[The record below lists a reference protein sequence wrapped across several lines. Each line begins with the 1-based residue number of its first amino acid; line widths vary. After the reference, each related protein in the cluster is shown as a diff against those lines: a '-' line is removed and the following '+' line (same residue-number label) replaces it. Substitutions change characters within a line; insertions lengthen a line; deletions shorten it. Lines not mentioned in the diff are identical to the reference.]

1 MSNCDYSQLVNHPG
15 DMGKSTLF
23 LLSAF
28 QRAMNDSISYTF
40 LPADQRTPSTL
51 ELSPSD
57 VLPPQRE
64 LPPSPPSQ
72 TTQPQEQPPPQSTEP
87 QAQPQQPAEL
97 QYQAVVTGKC
107 MSFSYMTFNQSDSDL

>member
-15 DMGKSTLF
+15 DMGKSTLFSLF

-72 TTQPQEQPPPQSTEP
+72 TTQPQAQPPPQSTEP
-87 QAQPQQPAEL
+87 QEQPQQPAEL
-97 QYQAVVTGKC
+97 QYQAAVTGK
-107 MSFSYMTFNQSDSDL
+107 